1 MKKILSLLLILVL
14 VLTAFAG
21 CGAGGSGEET
31 GENTEAATKIT
42 IGASPAPHAEI
53 LAIAK
58 QVMAEKGF
66 ELEIKEFQDYVL
78 PNTAVDSGDIDAN
91 YFQHQPYLDSF
102 NEENGTNV
110 VTVAKIHYEPF
121 GIYAGQVDSLEALT
135 KGSKIAVP
143 NDSTNE
149 ARALLLLEQEGII
162 KLKEGVGV
170 IATPLDIVEN
180 PLDVEIVELEAAM
193 LPRALEDVA
202 VAVINGN
209 YAIEAG
215 LKVGTDALA
224 VEADDSVAAETYA
237 NVLCVKA
244 GNENNEAV
252 LALVEALQSDEVK
265 EFIEKTYE
273 GAVVPMF

>member
-21 CGAGGSGEET
+21 CGAGGSGEEA

>member
-121 GIYAGQVDSLEALT
+121 GIYAGQVDSLAALT